1 MKKFKRVLVFAG
13 VLSFAVALL
22 HAAIGFSPTLS
33 LYFGAPEA
41 LVKNIYTL
49 IIVSLFIAVIIAV
62 FGLYA
67 ISGAGYIRTL
77 PWLKQIL
84 VVISGIYILRG
95 LLLIPELLVVTGVF
109 HISIPVA
116 PKFVVFSLGSLL
128 IGLIYLIGTVGGWHT
143 FPSKKKMIAQP

>member
-1 MKKFKRVLVFAG
+1 MKKFKRILALAG
-13 VLSFAVALL
+13 VLSFAVSLFQ
-22 HAAIGFSPTLS
+22 AAIGFSPSLS

-41 LVKNIYTL
+41 LATNLYAL
-49 IIVSLFIAVIIAV
+49 IIVSLFIAAIIAL

-95 LLLIPELLVVTGVF
+95 LLLVPEIFVVFGIF
-109 HISIPVA
+109 DISIPVA
-116 PKFVVFSLGSLL
+116 PRFVVFSIGSLL
-128 IGLIYLIGTVGGWHT
+128 IGLIYLIGTIGGWHT
-143 FPSKKKMIAQP
+143 FPSKKK

>member
-1 MKKFKRVLVFAG
+1 MV
-13 VLSFAVALL
+13 
-22 HAAIGFSPTLS
+22 TN
-33 LYFGAPEA
+33 LYA
-41 LVKNIYTL
+41 L
-49 IIVSLFIAVIIAV
+49 IIVSLIIAAIIAL

-95 LLLIPELLVVTGVF
+95 LLLIPELLVVMGVF

-116 PKFVVFSLGSLL
+116 PRFVVFSLGSLL

-143 FPSKKKMIAQP
+143 FPSKKK

>member
-1 MKKFKRVLVFAG
+1 MKKFKRILAFAG
-13 VLSFAVALL
+13 VLSFAVALFQ
-22 HAAIGFSPTLS
+22 AAIGFSPSLS

-41 LVKNIYTL
+41 LVTNLYAL
-49 IIVSLFIAVIIAV
+49 IIVSLIIAAIIAL

-95 LLLIPELLVVTGVF
+95 LLLIPELLVVMGVF

-116 PKFVVFSLGSLL
+116 PRFVVFSLGSLL

-143 FPSKKKMIAQP
+143 FPSKKK